1 MNEEKQV
8 MEHDYEEISIK
19 ELIETLWGY
28 KWLILVLTI
37 LSGLIAFMAGQVMS
51 ARSEQVQTVVS
62 LEWNGLVDGTYPD
75 GERFIYNNMFE
86 SYVLSDAL
94 ADAGVD
100 TLTTTDLRSALEIV
114 PIIPSDV
121 VSMIERSIEQ
131 GERITYYATEYKL
144 MLETGDLDIDNEQ
157 GKMLLEYLIEAF
169 KVDFEHKYIG
179 KALVFNYTDTDLS
192 KYDYSEMV
200 DVLELQVSL
209 LNSVLETALEDGSN
223 FRSTSL
229 GLGFDDLVSR
239 LSLVKEVELNN
250 IDARVSNYLLTKDLD
265 LVVTRHEF
273 MVEELSLEIEKLL
286 MYEGALEE
294 NILDYTGQETIVIIP
309 GLDSEYSVD
318 PYINTLYNELIDTQ
332 EQLSNAQAD
341 KSYYQNK
348 IDEMVILYNT
358 TYNDGVTYERQVA
371 LVENSLED
379 ARASIGD
386 VATDLDTMLEEY
398 NRYITRNTVLPLTAP
413 QVTSDVNVLLY
424 TAIGTVLGGMVSLL
438 VVFLRETLKKD

>member
-169 KVDFEHKYIG
+169 KVDFENKYIG

>member
-8 MEHDYEEISIK
+8 MEHDYEELSIK

-37 LSGLIAFMAGQVMS
+37 LSGLIAFMAGQVMN
-51 ARSEQVQTVVS
+51 ARSEQVETVVS

-100 TLTTTDLRSALEIV
+100 SLTTTDLRSALEIV

-144 MLETGDLDIDNEQ
+144 LLETGDLDIDNEQ

-169 KVDFEHKYIG
+169 KVDFENKYIG

-200 DVLELQVSL
+200 DVLDLQVSL

-239 LSLVKEVELNN
+239 LGLVKEVELNN

-265 LVVTRHEF
+265 LVVTRYEF

-286 MYEGALEE
+286 MYEGALED

-341 KSYYQNK
+341 KSYYQDK

-371 LVENSLED
+371 LVEDSLED

>member
-1 MNEEKQV
+1 MNEEQKILEQ
-8 MEHDYEEISIK
+8 DYEELSIK
-19 ELIETLWGY
+19 ELIETIWGY
-28 KWLILVLTI
+28 KWLIIVLTV
-37 LSGLIAFMAGQVMS
+37 LSALLAFMVGQVMDS
-51 ARSEQVQTVVS
+51 RSEQVETIVS

-94 ADAGVD
+94 SDAGVD
-100 TLTTTDLRSALEIV
+100 ELTTTELRNALEIA

-121 VSMIERSIEQ
+121 VRLIERSIEQ

-144 MLETGDLDIDNEQ
+144 MLNTGDLAINNEQ
-157 GKMLLEYLIEAF
+157 GKLLLEYLIEAF
-169 KVDFEHKYIG
+169 KTDFENKYIG
-179 KALVFNYTDTDLS
+179 KALVFNYTDNDLS

-209 LNSVLETALEDGSN
+209 LHSVLETALEDGSN

-239 LSLVKEVELNN
+239 LSLIEEVELRN
-250 IDARVSNYLLTKDLD
+250 IDSRVSNYMLTKDLD
-265 LVVTRHEF
+265 LVLTRYEF
-273 MVEELSLEIEKLL
+273 MVEEMALEIEKLL

-332 EQLSNAQAD
+332 EQLSDLQSER
-341 KSYYQNK
+341 SYYQGK
-348 IDEMVILYNT
+348 MDEMVILYST
-358 TYNDGVTYERQVA
+358 TYTDGTTYERQVS
-371 LVENSLED
+371 LVESGMED
-379 ARASIGD
+379 AKESIAS
-386 VATDLDTMLEEY
+386 VASDLDTMLEEY

-413 QVTSDVNVLLY
+413 QVSSDVNVLLY